1 MSRGSKRL
9 RWLSKDARFLNL
21 IRFMI
26 TLMRSN
32 LHIKDLRMWVGKE
45 KNKKCKRIILIRR
58 ITLICHWMRYLKWG
72 NPFMKIKV
80 GILPSLKIDLFPL
93 IRWALFTVEQDNKL
107 LLKEKKKR
115 SINQILYSIH
125 MDLMN

>member
-45 KNKKCKRIILIRR
+45 KNKKCRRIILIRR
-58 ITLICHWMRYLKWG
+58 ITLIYHWMRYLKWG
-72 NPFMKIKV
+72 NPFMKIKA
-80 GILPSLKIDLFPL
+80 GTLPSLKIDLFPL
-93 IRWALFTVEQDNKL
+93 IRWALYTVEQDNKL